1 MNKKI
6 MLIFK
11 SIPPVFLLVFFV
23 ATISV
28 YIAIERYVSA
38 KKFEGK
44 SEDLYWTV
52 AQLQIEMERSR
63 AELVRL
69 KSGELAE
76 DQANIRLAV
85 AKSRFVDFVT
95 PSTVHGMLNSVD
107 GFKGIA
113 ELLQK
118 FFLDKN
124 LNQVSRRSAQS
135 YIDQIDEIRPLLS
148 EFAVQSRVSEVAFR
162 DARNKDLARNQ
173 QLVSALWFAL
183 WAGIGVIILVLLYRY
198 HEARRDVAARQALLE
213 KERAAH
219 KATVSAELDRTTFL
233 ATISHEI
240 RSPLQTMQVCVELI
254 EFELLPTSK
263 MYATLMRLKTSMMH
277 LLAQVRDI
285 MDISAINNMQ
295 FRLNLED
302 INIESVL
309 NEAIDAYRVQLEN
322 KGLTLNVSMVGL
334 PDKVRLD
341 GNRLRQIVGNLV
353 ANAIR
358 YTDHGEISVS
368 ACVDYVDNLSDLKI
382 RVVDTGVGIPM
393 EFQSRIFQPFCQG
406 QFRRPGSSGL
416 GLAIVKELV
425 SLLGGEV
432 ELISEEGIG
441 SEFIVRLPINIQ
453 EDACKKSNLIL
464 LVDDDVNI
472 SEPFTDCLHMDGYS
486 VIVANSVSEAC
497 LHIKEKTF
505 SMILLD
511 MQLGKESGYSVAE
524 FARKSGHNKNV
535 NIIAMTAYPEEY
547 SDSRSVWF
555 LEKLEKPFDFNRL
568 RAILKQYLA

>member
-1 MNKKI
+1 MSRKI
-6 MLIFK
+6 SLVFK
-11 SIPPVFLLVFFV
+11 NIPPVFLLVFFV

-69 KSGELAE
+69 KSGELDV

-85 AKSRFVDFVT
+85 AKSRFVDFIT
-95 PSTVHGMLNSVD
+95 PSAVHGMLNSVD

-118 FFLDKN
+118 FFSEKN
-124 LNQVSRRSAQS
+124 LPKLSRYSAQS
-135 YIDQIDEIRPLLS
+135 YIDRIDEIRPLLS
-148 EFAVQSRVSEVAFR
+148 EFSVQSRVSEVAFR

-183 WAGIGVIILVLLYRY
+183 WTGIGIIILVLLYRY
-198 HEARRDVAARQALLE
+198 HEARRDVAARQILLE

-254 EFELLPTSK
+254 EFEISPASRT
-263 MYATLMRLKTSMMH
+263 YATLMRLKTSMMH

-295 FRLNLED
+295 FRLNPED
-302 INIESVL
+302 VNIESIL
-309 NEAIDAYRVQLEN
+309 NEAIDAYRVQLES
-322 KGLTLNVSMVGL
+322 KGLALNVSFTEL
-334 PDKVRLD
+334 PETVRLD

-358 YTDHGEISVS
+358 YTDHGEISVI
-368 ACVDYVDNLSDLKI
+368 ACVDRVDDLSSLEI
-382 RVVDTGVGIPM
+382 RVVDTGIGIPV
-393 EFQSRIFQPFCQG
+393 EFQTRIFQPFCQG

-432 ELISEEGIG
+432 ELKSEEGRG
-441 SEFIVRLPINIQ
+441 SEFIIKLPINIQ
-453 EDACKKSNLIL
+453 DGVCEKSNLIL
-464 LVDDDVNI
+464 LVDDDENI
-472 SEPFTDCLHMDGYS
+472 SEPFSDCLHMDGHS
-486 VIVANSVSEAC
+486 VIIAGSARDAYQ
-497 LHIKEKTF
+497 HIKEKTF
-505 SMILLD
+505 SIILLD

-524 FARKSGHNKNV
+524 FARKSLNNKNAT
-535 NIIAMTAYPEEY
+535 IIAMTAYPEEY
-547 SDSRSVWF
+547 ADSRSVWF
-555 LEKLEKPFDFNRL
+555 SEKLEKPFDFNRL
-568 RAILKQYLA
+568 RTILNQYLI